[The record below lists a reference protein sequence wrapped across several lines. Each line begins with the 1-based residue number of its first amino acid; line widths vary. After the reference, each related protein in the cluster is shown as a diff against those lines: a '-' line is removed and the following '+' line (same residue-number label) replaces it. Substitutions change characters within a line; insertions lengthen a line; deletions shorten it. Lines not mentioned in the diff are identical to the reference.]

1 MIISFA
7 CKETEK
13 IWQGVRSRK
22 LPSDIQERA
31 LRKLRQLDVSAI
43 LEDLRIPPANH
54 LEALVG
60 DRLGQYTVFALL
72 SSGDSVLFGKMEM
85 LMMLRLLIIIR
96 SNGNGRYFTA

>member
-1 MIISFA
+1 MIISFG

-31 LRKLRQLDVSAI
+31 LLRKLRQLDVSAN

-60 DRLGQYTVFALL
+60 DRIGQYSIRITERVFEKFFGRL
-72 SSGDSVLFGKMEM
+72 SKLGFW
-85 LMMLRLLIIIR
+85 
-96 SNGNGRYFTA
+96 A